1 MQLNLQRLL
10 LAAVAAAITATAS
23 PLVAFEQ
30 QPLHRPESS
39 GIGET
44 ASRRLTGKFLHIT
57 DFHLDRFYVPG
68 SSTDEDEVCHHGNGN
83 AGYLGAPG
91 SECDSPELLVDQTFE
106 WINKNLR
113 DKVDFVIWTGD
124 SARHD
129 NDERIPRTENQV
141 EELNAVIANK
151 FIEVFSHRSD
161 HPDEALI
168 VPIIPNIGNNDIMP
182 HNIFEKGPNRWT
194 EKLSHLWEAFIPE
207 EQRHTFVEGGYFY
220 TEVIPN
226 KLAVFSLNT
235 LYFFDSNQ
243 AVDGCAKKSEP
254 GYHQMEWLR
263 VQLQLLRERGMKAIL
278 IGHVPPARSADKQA
292 WDETCWQKYTLWLLQ
307 YRDVVVSTFYGHMNI
322 DHFMFQDSDDI
333 DMESLLR
340 EERMPPFV
348 TENNY
353 ENFTIESKGSYL
365 SSLRDLWADLPAP
378 PASVLED
385 DWSISD
391 LDDNVD
397 ATKKKRKKS
406 DKKKERE
413 KKKKFFKKIGGKYA
427 ERFSLSFVSPS
438 VVPNY
443 YPSLRVI
450 EYDITGMEKVPTW
463 ADVRHMVGKKDGQW
477 ADREIEIQKKS
488 KKSPIPEPPS
498 KNAPPGPAYSRQP
511 LTLLNIAQYYAN
523 ITKEEK
529 TETTGASKDGK
540 SSKGLRV
547 NYELEYHTKE
557 DDTYQLHDL
566 TVRSMYS
573 LATRIG
579 TGDRPSSSF
588 TQTEDDHT
596 EIDETHDT
604 NASKDLEESNAGSK
618 KESTTKKKKNHKNN
632 KTWKAFA
639 ERAFVGFLT
648 YDEIEDK
655 L

>member
-1 MQLNLQRLL
+1 LL
-10 LAAVAAAITATAS
+10 I
-23 PLVAFEQ
+23 
-30 QPLHRPESS
+30 
-39 GIGET
+39 
-44 ASRRLTGKFLHIT
+44 
-57 DFHLDRFYVPG
+57 
-68 SSTDEDEVCHHGNGN
+68 
-83 AGYLGAPG
+83 
-91 SECDSPELLVDQTFE
+91 DQTFE

-113 DKVDFVIWTGD
+113 DEVDFVIWTGD

-129 NDERIPRTENQV
+129 NDERIPRTENQI
-141 EELNAVIANK
+141 EEFNAAIANK
-151 FIEVFSHRSD
+151 LIDVFSHRSKQ
-161 HPDEALI
+161 PTEALI
-168 VPIIPNIGNNDIMP
+168 IPIIPNIGNNDIMP
-182 HNIFEKGPNRWT
+182 HNIFTKGPNRWT

-207 EQRHTFVEGGYFY
+207 EQRHTFIEGGYFH

-243 AVDGCAKKSEP
+243 AVDGCAQKSEP

-278 IGHVPPARSADKQA
+278 MGHVPPARSADKQA
-292 WDETCWQKYTLWLLQ
+292 WDETCWQKYTLWLQQ
-307 YRDVVVSTFYGHMNI
+307 YRDVVVGGLYGHMNI
-322 DHFMFQDSDDI
+322 DHFMFQDSKDI
-333 DMESLLR
+333 DMESLLH
-340 EERMPPFV
+340 EERMSPFV

-353 ENFTIESKGSYL
+353 ENFTIESKGSYI
-365 SSLRDLWADLPAP
+365 SSLRDLWADLPTP

-391 LDDNVD
+391 TDEDLD
-397 ATKKKRKKS
+397 ATKKKKKKKKS
-406 DKKKERE
+406 DKKKEKE

-427 ERFSLSFVSPS
+427 ERFSLSLVSPS

-450 EYDITGMEKVPTW
+450 EYDITGLEKVPTW
-463 ADVRHMVGKKDGQW
+463 ADVQHMPGKKDEQW
-477 ADREIEIQKKS
+477 TDREIEIQKKS

-498 KNAPPGPAYSRQP
+498 KRTPPGPAYSRQP

-529 TETTGASKDGK
+529 TKGTISPNDGGEDAN

-547 NYELEYHTKE
+547 NYELEYHTEE
-557 DDTYQLHDL
+557 DDIYQLHDL
-566 TVRSMYS
+566 TVRSIYN

-579 TGDRPSSSF
+579 IGDTSSSLS
-588 TQTEDDHT
+588 TQTDDS
-596 EIDETHDT
+596 DETD
-604 NASKDLEESNAGSK
+604 ADEYEDESNTSNK
-618 KESTTKKKKNHKNN
+618 KKKTTKKKKNYKQN

-639 ERAFVGFLT
+639 ERAFVGFLA

>member
-1 MQLNLQRLL
+1 MKDL
-10 LAAVAAAITATAS
+10 
-23 PLVAFEQ
+23 
-30 QPLHRPESS
+30 
-39 GIGET
+39 
-44 ASRRLTGKFLHIT
+44 
-57 DFHLDRFYVPG
+57 HLDRFYVPG
-68 SSTDEDEVCHHGNGN
+68 SLSNGDEACHHGKGN

-91 SECDSPELLVDQTFE
+91 SECDSPELLIDQTFE

-113 DKVDFVIWTGD
+113 DEVDFVIWTGD

-129 NDERIPRTENQV
+129 NDERIPRTENQI
-141 EELNAVIANK
+141 EEFNAAIANK
-151 FIEVFSHRSD
+151 LIDVFSHRSEQ
-161 HPDEALI
+161 PNEPLI
-168 VPIIPNIGNNDIMP
+168 IPIIPNIGNNDIMP
-182 HNIFEKGPNRWT
+182 HNIFTKGPNRWT

-207 EQRHTFVEGGYFY
+207 EQRHTFIEGGYFH

-243 AVDGCAKKSEP
+243 AVDGCAQKSEP

-278 IGHVPPARSADKQA
+278 MGHVPPARSADKQA
-292 WDETCWQKYTLWLLQ
+292 WDETCWQKYTLWLQQ
-307 YRDVVVSTFYGHMNI
+307 YRDVVVGGLYGHMNI
-322 DHFMFQDSDDI
+322 DHFMFQDSKDI
-333 DMESLLR
+333 DMESLLL
-340 EERMPPFV
+340 EERMSPFV

-353 ENFTIESKGSYL
+353 ENFTIESKGSYI
-365 SSLRDLWADLPAP
+365 SSLRDLWADLPTP

-391 LDDNVD
+391 TDEDLD
-397 ATKKKRKKS
+397 ATNKKKKKKS
-406 DKKKERE
+406 DKKKEKE

-427 ERFSLSFVSPS
+427 ERFSLSLVSPS

-450 EYDITGMEKVPTW
+450 EYDITGLEKVPTW
-463 ADVRHMVGKKDGQW
+463 VDVQHMPGKKDEQW
-477 ADREIEIQKKS
+477 TDREIEIQKKS

-498 KNAPPGPAYSRQP
+498 KRTPPGPAYSRQP

-529 TETTGASKDGK
+529 AKGTISPKDGGEDAS

-547 NYELEYHTKE
+547 NYELEYHTEE
-557 DDTYQLHDL
+557 DDIYQLHDL
-566 TVRSMYS
+566 TVRSIYN

-579 TGDRPSSSF
+579 VGDTSSSLS
-588 TQTEDDHT
+588 TQTDDS
-596 EIDETHDT
+596 DETD
-604 NASKDLEESNAGSK
+604 ADEYEDESNTSN
-618 KESTTKKKKNHKNN
+618 KKKKTTEKKKNYKKN

-639 ERAFVGFLT
+639 ERAFVGFLA

>member
-1 MQLNLQRLL
+1 MLLSLQRLVI
-10 LAAVAAAITATAS
+10 AAVAAAITVTAS
-23 PLVAFEQ
+23 PLVPYEQ
-30 QPLHRPESS
+30 KPLVGELQRPESS
-39 GIGET
+39 DVSEA
-44 ASRRLTGKFLHIT
+44 ASRKLTGKFLHIT
-57 DFHLDRFYVPG
+57 DRFYVPG
-68 SSTDEDEVCHHGNGN
+68 SLTDEEACHHGRGN

-91 SECDSPELLVDQTFE
+91 SECDSPELLIDQTFE

-129 NDERIPRTENQV
+129 NDERIPRTENQI
-141 EELNAVIANK
+141 EEFNKAIADK
-151 FIEVFSHRSD
+151 FIEVFSHRSA
-161 HPDEALI
+161 HPDETLI
-168 VPIIPNIGNNDIMP
+168 IPIIPNIGNNDIMP

-207 EQRHTFVEGGYFY
+207 EQRHTFVEGGYFH

-243 AVDGCAKKSEP
+243 AVDGCAQKSEP

-263 VQLQLLRERGMKAIL
+263 VQLQILRERGMKAIL
-278 IGHVPPARSADKQA
+278 MGHVPPARSADKQA
-292 WDETCWQKYTLWLLQ
+292 WDESCWQKYTLWLKQ
-307 YRDVVVSTFYGHMNI
+307 YRDVVVGGLYGHMNI
-322 DHFMFQDSDDI
+322 DHFMFQDSKDV
-333 DMESLLR
+333 DMDSLMN
-340 EERMPPFV
+340 EERMAPFV

-365 SSLRDLWADLPAP
+365 SSLRDLWADLPTP
-378 PASVLED
+378 PASVLEG

-391 LDDNVD
+391 SDDDLD
-397 ATKKKRKKS
+397 AAGKKKKKKS
-406 DKKKERE
+406 DKKKEKE

-427 ERFSLSFVSPS
+427 ERFSLSLVSPS

-450 EYDITGMEKVPTW
+450 EYDITGMEEVPTW
-463 ADVRHMVGKKDGQW
+463 ADVQHNKAGKKDGQW
-477 ADREIEIQKKS
+477 VDREIEIQKKS
-488 KKSPIPEPPS
+488 KKSLIPDPPS
-498 KNAPPGPAYSRQP
+498 KKAPPGPAYSRQP

-529 TETTGASKDGK
+529 IKGEDAVEDGS

-547 NYELEYHTKE
+547 NYELEYHTQE
-557 DDTYQLHDL
+557 DDIYQLHDL
-566 TVRSMYS
+566 TVRSIYN

-579 TGDRPSSSF
+579 VGDTTSSLS
-588 TQTEDDHT
+588 TETENDHT
-596 EIDETHDT
+596 DVDEI
-604 NASKDLEESNAGSK
+604 NANEVEESSK
-618 KESTTKKKKNHKNN
+618 TGNNKKNNTTKKKKNYKKN

-639 ERAFVGFLT
+639 ERAFVGYLA
-648 YDEIEDK
+648 YEEIEDK